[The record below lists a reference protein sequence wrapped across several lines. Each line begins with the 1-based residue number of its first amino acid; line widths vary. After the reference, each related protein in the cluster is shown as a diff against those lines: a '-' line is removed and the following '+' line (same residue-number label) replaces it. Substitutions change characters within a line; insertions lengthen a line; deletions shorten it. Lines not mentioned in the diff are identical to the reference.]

1 VKAPGTKTT
10 LARSKQTYTH
20 IPQTANPK
28 KDKVFPYPAANNL
41 VARHLGCTI
50 SGTDQDDTLVGTP
63 ADDIICA
70 LGGNDTI
77 DSQQGADTILD
88 GGPGADTIYN
98 EQGVDVML
106 GVASEDTVIS
116 QP

>member
-1 VKAPGTKTT
+1 VRAPGTKTT
-10 LARSKQTYTH
+10 LAGSKQTYTH

-28 KDKVFPYPAANNL
+28 KDKVFSYPAANNL

-50 SGTDQDDTLVGTP
+50 LETEGDDMLAGTTEDDVIYG
-63 ADDIICA
+63 

-77 DSQQGADTILD
+77 DGQQGADTIR
-88 GGPGADTIYN
+88 GNAGADTIYN